1 MSILFIIIVLIL
13 ILMPL
18 IVYYSIYTY
27 EEFEK
32 ITLLWKIYKSISDR
46 LYILFWDNRSYK
58 YQVFK
63 EKYDYKR
70 KLYKHS
76 NWYKKE
82 IDWKIIKKE
91 DWNSKTFYIE
101 KEKRFLDTYTDKE
114 MLFQEWILHIMFD
127 NKNIFF
133 DILNYEWE
141 DELNPLK
148 VSYINF
154 KWEIL
159 LVKRGHNIYEPFYK
173 EFIND
178 DWSISIWDL
187 IRKHNSQFFF
197 EEQEEIIKNFIIDS
211 LKVSKYEILNM
222 NEENRYKKEFRKI
235 NWNKRVLQWL
245 KRQTGFE
252 STFNTIDKLEKD
264 SRYMKNIS
272 RYVKKKYN

>member
-32 ITLLWKIYKSISDR
+32 IILLWKIYKSISDR

-133 DILNYEWE
+133 DILNYEW
-141 DELNPLK
+141 
-148 VSYINF
+148 
-154 KWEIL
+154 
-159 LVKRGHNIYEPFYK
+159 
-173 EFIND
+173 
-178 DWSISIWDL
+178 
-187 IRKHNSQFFF
+187 
-197 EEQEEIIKNFIIDS
+197 
-211 LKVSKYEILNM
+211 
-222 NEENRYKKEFRKI
+222 
-235 NWNKRVLQWL
+235 
-245 KRQTGFE
+245 
-252 STFNTIDKLEKD
+252 
-264 SRYMKNIS
+264 
-272 RYVKKKYN
+272 